1 MVFRIIKLHEVGL
14 IDILKD
20 RWMNYRRNNIERSP
34 FKRIDINQVYLIF
47 EMLFIG
53 IVLSLIIL
61 SLENLIFFCRK
72 ELT

>member
-20 RWMNYRRNNIERSP
+20 RWMKYRRNNIAKSP

-47 EMLFIG
+47 EILFIG